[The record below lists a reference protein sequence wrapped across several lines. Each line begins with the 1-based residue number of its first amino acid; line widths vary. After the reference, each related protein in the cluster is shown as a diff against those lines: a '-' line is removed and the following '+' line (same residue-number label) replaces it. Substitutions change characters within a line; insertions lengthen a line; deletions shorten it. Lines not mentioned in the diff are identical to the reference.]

1 MVAKLKTERAN
12 GTDRIIIT
20 ASDVD
25 RLLGLIETAAAKAA
39 PEAADILAE
48 KLDIADALPG
58 EDVPKDVV
66 TMRSHV
72 EFRDDESGRVQQ
84 VTLAYPGEE
93 DIAAGK
99 ISVLTPIGSA
109 LLGHA
114 AGQTARWVTRSGK
127 ERSLTVL
134 KVLFQPE
141 ASGRFDL

>member
-1 MVAKLKTERAN
+1 MVAQLKTEVSSSE
-12 GTDRIIIT
+12 RIVIT

-25 RLLGLIETAAAKAA
+25 RLLGLIETAAARAA

-48 KLDIADALPG
+48 KLDVAEPLPG
-58 EDVPKDVV
+58 AEVPADVV
-66 TMRSHV
+66 TMRSQV
-72 EFRDDESGRVQQ
+72 EFRDEESGRVQK

-93 DIAAGK
+93 DIANGK

-114 AGQTARWVTRSGK
+114 VGQSARWVTRGGK
-127 ERSLTVL
+127 ARSLTVL